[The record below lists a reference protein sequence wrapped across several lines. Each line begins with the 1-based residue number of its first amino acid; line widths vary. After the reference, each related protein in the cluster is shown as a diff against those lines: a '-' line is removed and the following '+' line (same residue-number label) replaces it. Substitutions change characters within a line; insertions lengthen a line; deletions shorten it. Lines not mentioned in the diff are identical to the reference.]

1 MFQMWYAYARRLDA
15 QFEHSHY
22 ARGGGTGERSN
33 GTPIAAAE
41 RLADAQIRDGSTRR
55 EPHESR
61 HVLSLIS
68 QSTITVL
75 FYTDPSKLNY

>member
-33 GTPIAAAE
+33 GTPIAATE
-41 RLADAQIRDGSTRR
+41 RLADAQIRNGSARR
-55 EPHESR
+55 EPRESR
-61 HVLSLIS
+61 HVFSLS
-68 QSTITVL
+68 STLTLLLTRIQV
-75 FYTDPSKLNY
+75 N